1 MYTFAQ
7 VTENGANRPFDLHNS
22 SICKLNVHGKTCKST
37 TSKKWRCLESFGR
50 KGSVKKLFWNFFQ
63 YSYGNIC
70 NGKFLFNKVAGFGDF
85 EKLFSIGYCYGLIV
99 GFAIVF

>member
-1 MYTFAQ
+1 MFRIIWSEGFCEKA
-7 VTENGANRPFDLHNS
+7 VL
-22 SICKLNVHGKTCKST
+22 K
-37 TSKKWRCLESFGR
+37 
-50 KGSVKKLFWNFFQ
+50 FFQ